1 MQLLGLLFI
10 VLMLV
15 TAPLLATDKPQR
27 IVSIGLC
34 TDQLLLMLAERE
46 QIASVSVQPW
56 RKYYAEFMTVF
67 I

>member
-1 MQLLGLLFI
+1 
-10 VLMLV
+10 MLV
-15 TAPLLATDKPQR
+15 SVPLFATDKPQR